1 MLLLSGC
8 GDDAE
13 VRVAAVSPT
22 ELIEELQKGE
32 NVSGD
37 EKSSSED
44 NISADSRETADNV
57 RADGVPEESQ
67 RESEKKGYRNPVKR
81 LTLPAFQV
89 QETPLGKRTVTVK
102 SRREML
108 YKRLP
113 KQEAESRI
121 PETACRSPSR
131 KAVSTL
137 PSALLGTLPLAITE
151 IRNTGIPLIRPMT
164 RQRIKDIFLQ
174 MCSPSLK
181 QMILLS

>member
-1 MLLLSGC
+1 MKKHPLKITFQRT
-8 GDDAE
+8 
-13 VRVAAVSPT
+13 V
-22 ELIEELQKGE
+22 
-32 NVSGD
+32 
-37 EKSSSED
+37 EKQQTVY
-44 NISADSRETADNV
+44 R
-57 RADGVPEESQ
+57 
-67 RESEKKGYRNPVKR
+67 KKGYRNLVKR

-102 SRREML
+102 ARREML

-121 PETACRSPSR
+121 PGTACRSPSR

-137 PSALLGTLPLAITE
+137 PSALLETLPLAITG

-174 MCSPSLK
+174 MCSQFLK

>member
-1 MLLLSGC
+1 MTVGLMLLLSGC

-44 NISADSRETADNV
+44 NISADSRETAD
-57 RADGVPEESQ
+57 GVPEEGIQ
-67 RESEKKGYRNPVKR
+67 ESGEEAE
-81 LTLPAFQV
+81 LLPAFQV

-102 SRREML
+102 ARREVL

-113 KQEAESRI
+113 K
-121 PETACRSPSR
+121 
-131 KAVSTL
+131 
-137 PSALLGTLPLAITE
+137 
-151 IRNTGIPLIRPMT
+151 
-164 RQRIKDIFLQ
+164 
-174 MCSPSLK
+174 
-181 QMILLS
+181 